1 MEGGPPARLFILERM
16 ESAIVTRVWDLV
28 EPLVANEGL
37 EVVDIDY
44 QREGR
49 GMVLRFYL
57 DRVDGGVTLDELT
70 PMSRLLGDVVE
81 AHDVIPGRYTLE
93 VSSPGINRR
102 LRRPKHF
109 RAFLG
114 KKVRVRTVEPT
125 GGRRSFLGSL
135 STVGDEGIEVEVDEG
150 LRFFRFDEIAQAN
163 YEHEFGGTAAS

>member
-1 MEGGPPARLFILERM
+1 M
-16 ESAIVTRVWDLV
+16 ESAIVRRVWELA

-37 EVVDIDY
+37 EIVDIDF

-49 GMVLRFYL
+49 GMMLRFYL
-57 DRVDGGVTLDELT
+57 DRIGGGVTLDELT

-109 RAFLG
+109 RDFLG
-114 KKVRVRTVEPT
+114 KKVRVRTIEQSN
-125 GGRRSFLGSL
+125 GRRSFLGSL
-135 STVGDEGIEVEVDEG
+135 CTVGEDGIEVEVDEG
-150 LRFFRFDEIAQAN
+150 LRFFRFEEIAQAN

>member
-1 MEGGPPARLFILERM
+1 M
-16 ESAIVTRVWDLV
+16 ESAVVRRVWELA

-37 EVVDIDY
+37 EIVDIDF

-49 GMVLRFYL
+49 GMMLRFYL
-57 DRVDGGVTLDELT
+57 DRIGGGVTLDELT

-109 RAFLG
+109 RDFLG
-114 KKVRVRTVEPT
+114 KKVRVRTIELSN
-125 GGRRSFLGSL
+125 GRRSFLGSL
-135 STVGDEGIEVEVDEG
+135 CTVGEDGIEVEVDEG
-150 LRFFRFDEIAQAN
+150 LRFFRFEEIAQAN

>member
-1 MEGGPPARLFILERM
+1 M
-16 ESAIVTRVWDLV
+16 ESAVVTRVWELA

-37 EVVDIDY
+37 EIVDIDF

-49 GMVLRFYL
+49 GMMLRFYL
-57 DRVDGGVTLDELT
+57 DRVGGGVTLDELT

-109 RAFLG
+109 RDFLG
-114 KKVRVRTVEPT
+114 KKVRVRTIEQNS
-125 GGRRSFLGSL
+125 GRRSFLGSL
-135 STVGDEGIEVEVDEG
+135 CTVGEDGIEVEVDEG
-150 LRFFRFDEIAQAN
+150 LRFFRFEEIAQAN
-163 YEHEFGGTAAS
+163 YEHEFGGKAAS